1 MYIVKCYHQSEDWYR
16 GDLTSKN
23 VIEDVKIF
31 KKRETAKDFIEN
43 KLRYKSDCW
52 RRYAKKGTSCCGYNT
67 GRTWIEENTGETVN
81 ECYSFIMSKVEPI

>member
-52 RRYAKKGTSCCGYNT
+52 R
-67 GRTWIEENTGETVN
+67 
-81 ECYSFIMSKVEPI
+81 